1 MKMVNVVMVRD
12 MLTAL
17 QRRLWQM
24 EGVKCVKAGGIKK
37 QELH

>member
-17 QRRLWQM
+17 QRILWQM
-24 EGVKCVKAGGIKK
+24 EGLECVKAGGIRK
-37 QELH
+37 QELL